1 MRPEY
6 LNKQLKNSLPSSY
19 FLIILEFKIATNKKS
34 AVLQSQWNIQ
44 CGRLQVLK
52 SVLSPKRVYM
62 CVHTFFN
69 LNRVHIVGYIMG
81 HSVYFNTAV
90 TKQDILKILRV
101 SSQKR
106 LKTISYYHG
115 NMK

>member
-1 MRPEY
+1 MLCAQVGRMLGNAVY
-6 LNKQLKNSLPSSY
+6 WHKLK
-19 FLIILEFKIATNKKS
+19 
-34 AVLQSQWNIQ
+34 
-44 CGRLQVLK
+44 
-52 SVLSPKRVYM
+52 
-62 CVHTFFN
+62 
-69 LNRVHIVGYIMG
+69 G

>member
-1 MRPEY
+1 MHVF
-6 LNKQLKNSLPSSY
+6 SSRKH
-19 FLIILEFKIATNKKS
+19 FT
-34 AVLQSQWNIQ
+34 
-44 CGRLQVLK
+44 
-52 SVLSPKRVYM
+52 KRVSKVVRAQV
-62 CVHTFFN
+62 VHTE
-69 LNRVHIVGYIMG
+69 LLG